1 MAMFNIHLASTYGFC
16 RGVQCATKLA
26 DQLVASSQRPIYSI
40 GKLVHN
46 DAVVRRYEERGLEVI
61 DSPEGVEPGQAL
73 VRAHGIPLEEWQAFE
88 KAGFTLVDGTCR
100 LVRLNHMRC
109 AKAQHPVLFFGLRNH
124 AETLSTIS
132 RATGWVKV
140 VEDLCDLDDL
150 DPTWTYDIVM
160 QTTFSTQK
168 AERFLASLDGR
179 GIAYAILS
187 RVCPASSRR
196 RRAVLN
202 LCDMCQSVI
211 VLGERQS
218 ANTSELYRLAKDRGV
233 AAWLIGSP
241 AELEDAM
248 IACSDVGVTAGASV
262 DPGSVDH
269 LIDVL
274 EQKGGTL
281 IRRQ

>member
-1 MAMFNIHLASTYGFC
+1 MFTIHLASTYGFC
-16 RGVQCATKLA
+16 RGVQNATELA
-26 DQLVASSQRPIYSI
+26 DQLVASSNRPIYSI

-46 DAVVRRYEERGLEVI
+46 DAVVRRYADKGLKVI
-61 DSPEGVEPGQAL
+61 SGVEGVEPGLAL
-73 VRAHGIPLEEWQAFE
+73 VRAHGIPLEGWEAYE

-109 AKAQHPVLFFGLRNH
+109 AKAKHPVLFFGLRGH
-124 AETLSTIS
+124 AETLSTVS
-132 RATGWVKV
+132 RASGWIRV
-140 VEDLCDLDDL
+140 VEELDDL
-150 DPTWTYDIVM
+150 ADLDPSWTYDIIM

-196 RRAVLN
+196 RRAVLD

-248 IACSDVGVTAGASV
+248 ISCSDVGVTAGASV